1 MKGLKTIGILTIT
14 SSLLSACASMT
25 PTREVTVGYR
35 IYDIKGASS
44 LSEVAKGLKSA
55 LQKSSD
61 RATFTNDIPPY
72 PLPEKP
78 GRFTVVNPLAN
89 SNLGALMA
97 AQGGGM
103 RIPKCETSPFTSMTQ
118 DNFDG
123 AENTTFFVCLQ
134 PYTEGYHMDIYYT
147 FTKVSGGFSPEALG
161 RSLAQSAFG
170 DSSQF
175 IPRTIASLE
184 KAAQDTGASVNIVD
198 AYP

>member
-1 MKGLKTIGILTIT
+1 MKTFRSIGIAVIACG
-14 SSLLSACASMT
+14 LLSACAST
-25 PTREVTVGYR
+25 TRTREVTEGYR
-35 IYDIKGASS
+35 IYDIKNASTLSS
-44 LSEVAKGLKSA
+44 LASNLKES
-55 LQKSSD
+55 LQTSSD
-61 RATFTNDIPPY
+61 KATISNSIPPH

-78 GRFTVVNPLAN
+78 GRFTVVNPFAK

-97 AQGGGM
+97 ANGGFK
-103 RIPKCETSPFTSMTQ
+103 IPKCENSPFTGLTQ

-123 AENTTFFVCLQ
+123 SENTTFFVCLQ
-134 PYTEGYHMDIYYT
+134 PYIDGYHMDIYYS

-161 RSLAQSAFG
+161 KALAQSAFG

-184 KAAQDTGASVNIVD
+184 KAVQDTGAALSLVE

>member
-1 MKGLKTIGILTIT
+1 MKALKAIGILTIT
-14 SSLLSACASMT
+14 SSLLSACASLT
-25 PTREVTVGYR
+25 PTREVTEGYR
-35 IYDIKGASS
+35 VYDIKGASS
-44 LSEVAKGLKSA
+44 LSDIAKGLKSA
-55 LQKSSD
+55 MQENSD
-61 RATFTNDIPPY
+61 KATFTNNIPPY

-78 GRFTVVNPLAN
+78 GRFSVVNPFAN
-89 SNLGALMA
+89 SNFGALMA

-103 RIPKCETSPFTSMTQ
+103 RIPKCDNSPFTGMTQ

-161 RSLAQSAFG
+161 KSLAQSAFG

-184 KAAQDTGASVNIVD
+184 KAVQDTGATVNVVE